1 MYDLNKALE
10 EVRGELIDLVG
21 NVAIVKRDHGLHPY
35 VVWTVGYNDTPSQA
49 YFVWGHYCE
58 TLEEARKDHRLSN
71 QF

>member
-1 MYDLNKALE
+1 MYDLTKALE

-21 NVAIVKRDHGLHPY
+21 NVAIVKRDHGLHPF
-35 VVWTVGYNDTPSQA
+35 VVWRVGYNDTPSQA
-49 YFVWGHYCE
+49 YFVSGNYCE